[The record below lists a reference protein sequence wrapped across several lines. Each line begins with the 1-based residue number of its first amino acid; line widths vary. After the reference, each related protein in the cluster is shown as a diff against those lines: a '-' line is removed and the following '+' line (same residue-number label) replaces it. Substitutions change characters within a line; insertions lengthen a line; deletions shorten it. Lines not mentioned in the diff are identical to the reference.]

1 MIPRADAMSARAHA
15 LSSLRSIR
23 HHLDPSPGPTRRALL
38 RGAGAAVALPW
49 LEALTPRRVA
59 AVGPVRMAFLF
70 MPNGVLPSAWT
81 PKDTG
86 KGFTLSPTLEP
97 LEPIRDAVTVL
108 TGTHNANS
116 HTGEGH
122 YVKTTALLTGAPVRR
137 TGGKDLRCGIS
148 VDQVAAARRGGETRL
163 PSLELGIE
171 PPRHIVDMG
180 YSTVY
185 GATISWRAAD
195 RPAVKETRPRLAF
208 ERLFRNAQLGGR
220 ADRSVLDVVL
230 GDAARLRSRLGASD
244 RTKVD
249 EYLDAMR
256 SLERRIERFDER
268 EEARVRAVVGDRELP
283 ADPADFVEHVS
294 LMFDVI
300 ELAFR
305 SDTTRI
311 VTFMYGNA
319 VSGRDFSFLE
329 GVEGGH
335 HPLSHHEN
343 DATKKAQYQRI
354 NRWFVESFVELC
366 ARLGRSAEGESNL
379 FDRSMLFFGSGIQ
392 DGNRHD
398 PNDLPIL
405 LAGGGAAGLC
415 HQGHLRKP
423 RHTPLCNLY
432 ATMLDAFGAPV
443 DRFGDSDGRFDELRV

>member
-1 MIPRADAMSARAHA
+1 MTASRI
-15 LSSLRSIR
+15 LR
-23 HHLDPSPGPTRRALL
+23 HHLDPAGRLTRRALL
-38 RGAGAAVALPW
+38 RGAGVAL
-49 LEALTPRRVA
+49 ALPRLDGLSPRRGEDSA
-59 AVGPVRMAFLF
+59 PARMAFLF

-81 PKDTG
+81 PPDQG
-86 KGFTLSPTLEP
+86 RSFTLSPTLEP
-97 LEPIRDAVTVL
+97 LTPIRDAVTVL

-148 VDQVAAARRGGETRL
+148 VDQVAAQRRGSETRL

-185 GATISWRAAD
+185 GATISWRAPD

-208 ERLFRNAQLGGR
+208 ERLFRSAKLGGQ

-230 GDAARLRSRLGASD
+230 GDAARLRQRLGATD

-249 EYLDAMR
+249 EYLDAVR
-256 SLERRIERFDER
+256 SLERRIERFDLR
-268 EEARVRAVVGDRELP
+268 EEERVQAAIGGRDVPGEPR
-283 ADPADFVEHVS
+283 DFPEHVQ
-294 LMFDVI
+294 LMFDVV

-319 VSGRDFSFLE
+319 VSGRDFSFLD
-329 GVEGGH
+329 GVSGGH

-343 DATKKAQYQRI
+343 DPDKKAQYQRI
-354 NRWFVESFVELC
+354 NRWFVQSFADLC
-366 ARLGRSAEGESNL
+366 TRLRAVPEGDDSNL
-379 FDRSMLFFGSGIQ
+379 FDRTMLFFGSGIQ

-405 LAGGGAAGLC
+405 LAGGSGWGIR
-415 HQGHLRKP
+415 HQGHLRKR

-432 ATMLDAFGAPV
+432 ATLLDAFGAPV
-443 DRFGDSDGRFDELRV
+443 DQFGDSDGRFDELRG

>member
-1 MIPRADAMSARAHA
+1 MSVAR
-15 LSSLRSIR
+15 LLRQ
-23 HHLDPSPGPTRRALL
+23 HVDPAGGLTRRALL
-38 RGAGAAVALPW
+38 RSAGVALALPQ
-49 LEALTPRRVA
+49 LEALAPRRA
-59 AVGPVRMAFLF
+59 SEGGPTRMAFLF
-70 MPNGVLPSAWT
+70 MPNGVLPGAWT

-86 KGFTLSPTLEP
+86 REFSLSPTLEP
-97 LEPIRDAVTVL
+97 LAPIRDAVTVL

-148 VDQVAAARRGGETRL
+148 VDQVAAAHCGGETRL

-208 ERLFRNAQLGGR
+208 ERLFRTAQLGGR

-230 GDAARLRSRLGASD
+230 GDAARLRSRLGTAD
-244 RTKVD
+244 RSKVD
-249 EYLDAMR
+249 EYLDAVR
-256 SLERRIERFDER
+256 SLERRIERFDAR
-268 EEARVRAVVGDRELP
+268 EEERVRAVVGDRELP
-283 ADPADFVEHVS
+283 DEPADFADHVS
-294 LMFDVI
+294 LMFDVV

-319 VSGRDFSFLE
+319 VSGRNFSFLD

-343 DATKKAQYQRI
+343 DPEKMAQYQRI
-354 NRWFVESFVELC
+354 NRWFVQSYADLC
-366 ARLGRSAEGESNL
+366 ARLRAVSEGDSNL
-379 FDRSMLFFGSGIQ
+379 FDRSFLFFGSGIQ

-398 PNDLPIL
+398 PHDLPIL
-405 LAGGGAAGLC
+405 LAGGTAAGLR
-415 HQGHLRKP
+415 HQGHLKKR

-432 ATMLDAFGAPV
+432 ATMLDAFGAPIEQ
-443 DRFGDSDGRFDELRV
+443 FGDSSGRFDELRA